1 MCLPD
6 FRAGREA
13 PHPVGAVEHAL
24 PARHEDG
31 AVHERRRLPQARER
45 RQAHP
50 RVVREGAQ
58 TQVKIIMQL
67 FNHHITKL
75 NSILK

>member
-1 MCLPD
+1 M
-6 FRAGREA
+6 
-13 PHPVGAVEHAL
+13 GAVEHAL

-58 TQVKIIMQL
+58 TQVKMMIQL
-67 FNHHITKL
+67 TKL
-75 NSILK
+75 ISILKWEAIISTCM